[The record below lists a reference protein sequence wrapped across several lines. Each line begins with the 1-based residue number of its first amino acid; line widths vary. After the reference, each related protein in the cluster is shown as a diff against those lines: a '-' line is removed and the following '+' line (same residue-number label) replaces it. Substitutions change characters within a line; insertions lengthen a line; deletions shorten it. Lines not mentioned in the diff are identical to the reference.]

1 LTQSDKE
8 EEMSMSLSKVASSI
22 PASPTI
28 ALNEEA
34 RLLREKGEPV
44 IHLGIG
50 EPKNKTPI
58 TAILSSAAKLSSG
71 DVKYVPT
78 DGTPALKKAIV
89 RYSEENYD
97 RLVSPQNIIVSDG
110 AKQSLFNILF
120 SLCNPQDEVI
130 VLAPYWVSY
139 PEMIKMIGAIPV
151 IVTPEDGS
159 FLPRFEEIERMVG
172 SYTKAIIVNN
182 PNNPSGMVYSEDL
195 ISQIVDMC
203 ERKGI
208 YMICDDIYHKLVF
221 DGRVVVP
228 ACKYTRADVEN
239 SKIILVNGVAKLYGM
254 TGFRVG
260 WVIAPKNLVAI
271 MTNVQSQTTT
281 CVSPVMQAAAEGA
294 LTGMQSMV
302 ESLRLTIQN
311 NRDVL
316 MQELHS
322 FTDVFCTKPQGTFY
336 ALPDFHAY
344 CRNSVAKNSIEL
356 CQFLL
361 KKALVVTVPGKE
373 FGMEGH
379 LRLSYAGTVK
389 ELTEGVE
396 RMKWALDPNAPSDI
410 YIGDRKLTR
419 DWL

>member
-1 LTQSDKE
+1 
-8 EEMSMSLSKVASSI
+8 MSLSQVASSI
-22 PASPTI
+22 PASPTF

-58 TAILSSAAKLSSG
+58 TAILSSAARLSSG
-71 DVKYVPT
+71 DIKYVPV
-78 DGTPALKKAIV
+78 DGTPSLKKAIV
-89 RYSEENYD
+89 RYSEENYG
-97 RLVSPQNIIVSDG
+97 RLIAPQNIIVSDG

-120 SLCNPQDEVI
+120 TLCNPQDEVI
-130 VLAPYWVSY
+130 LLAPYWVSY
-139 PEMIKMIGAIPV
+139 PDMIRMVGAIPV
-151 IVTPEDGS
+151 VVKPEDGS
-159 FLPRFEEIERMVG
+159 FVPRFDEIERVVG
-172 SYTKAIIVNN
+172 SYTKAIIVNS
-182 PNNPSGMVYSEDL
+182 PNNPSGMIYPEELVSK
-195 ISQIVDMC
+195 IVDLC
-203 ERKGI
+203 ESKGI
-208 YMICDDIYHKLVF
+208 YMVCDDIYHKLVF
-221 DGRVVVP
+221 DGKTAVP
-228 ACKYTRADVEN
+228 ACKYTRKDVDN

-260 WVIAPKNLVAI
+260 WAMAPRKLVEI
-271 MTNVQSQTTT
+271 MTNVQSQTTS

-302 ESLRLTIQN
+302 ESLRLSIQN

-322 FTDVFCTKPQGTFY
+322 FTDVHCIKPQGTFY
-336 ALPDFHAY
+336 ALPDFKAY
-344 CRNSVAKNSIEL
+344 CRNSVARNSVEL

-361 KKALVVTVPGKE
+361 KKALVVTVPGRE
-373 FGMEGH
+373 FGMEDH

-389 ELTEGVE
+389 ELTEGIE
-396 RMKWALDPNAPSDI
+396 RMKWALDPNAPSEI
-410 YIGDRKLTR
+410 YIGDRKLVR

>member
-1 LTQSDKE
+1 
-8 EEMSMSLSKVASSI
+8 MSLSQAASSI
-22 PASPTI
+22 PASPTL

-58 TAILSSAAKLSSG
+58 MAILSSVAKLAGG

-78 DGTPALKKAIV
+78 DGTPSLKKAIV
-89 RYSEENYD
+89 HYSEENYD
-97 RLVSPQNIIVSDG
+97 RVVAPQNIIVSDG

-120 SLCNPQDEVI
+120 TLCNPQDEVI
-130 VLAPYWVSY
+130 IIAPYWVSY
-139 PEMIKMIGAIPV
+139 PEMIRMIGAIPV

-159 FLPRFEEIERMVG
+159 FLPSFDEIERVVG
-172 SYTKAIIVNN
+172 SYTKAIIVNS
-182 PNNPSGMVYSEDL
+182 PNNPSGMVYPEDL
-195 ISQIVDMC
+195 ISKIVDLC
-203 ERKGI
+203 ESKGI

-221 DGRVVVP
+221 DGIVAVP
-228 ACKYTRADVEN
+228 ACKYTQKDVEN

-260 WVIAPKNLVAI
+260 WAIAPRKLVTI

-294 LTGMQSMV
+294 LTGMQSIV
-302 ESLRLTIQN
+302 ESLRLSIQN

-322 FTDVFCTKPQGTFY
+322 FTDVHCVKPQGTFY
-336 ALPDFHAY
+336 ALPDFTAY
-344 CRNSVAKNSIEL
+344 CRNSIAKNSVEL

-379 LRLSYAGTVK
+379 LRVSYAGTVK
-389 ELTEGVE
+389 ELIEGIE
-396 RMKWALDPNAPSDI
+396 RIKWALDPNAPSEI
-410 YIGDRKLTR
+410 YIGDRKLVR

>member
-1 LTQSDKE
+1 
-8 EEMSMSLSKVASSI
+8 MSLSQIASSI
-22 PASPTI
+22 PASPTF

-58 TAILSSAAKLSSG
+58 SAILSSAAKLSSG
-71 DVKYVPT
+71 DVKYVAT
-78 DGTPALKKAIV
+78 DGTPSLKKAIV

-97 RLVSPQNIIVSDG
+97 RVVAPQNIIVSEG

-120 SLCNPQDEVI
+120 TLCNPQDEVI
-130 VLAPYWVSY
+130 VIAPYWVSY
-139 PEMIKMIGAIPV
+139 PEIIKMIGAIPV

-159 FLPRFEEIERMVG
+159 FIPSFYEIERVVG
-172 SYTKAIIVNN
+172 SDTKAIIVNS
-182 PNNPSGMVYSEDL
+182 PNNPSGMIYPEDL
-195 ISQIVDMC
+195 INKMVDLC

-221 DGRVVVP
+221 DGKVAVP
-228 ACKYTRADVEN
+228 ACKYTQKDVEN
-239 SKIILVNGVAKLYGM
+239 SKLILVNGVAKLYGM

-260 WVIAPKNLVAI
+260 WAIAPKKLVEI
-271 MTNVQSQTTT
+271 MTNVQSQTTS

-294 LTGMQSMV
+294 LTGMQSIV
-302 ESLRLTIQN
+302 ESLRLSIQN

-322 FTDVFCTKPQGTFY
+322 FTDVHCFKPQGTFY
-336 ALPDFHAY
+336 ALPDFKAY
-344 CRNSVAKNSIEL
+344 CRNSIAKNSVEL
-356 CQFLL
+356 CHFLL
-361 KKALVVTVPGKE
+361 KKALVVTIPGKE
-373 FGMEGH
+373 FGIEGH

-389 ELTEGVE
+389 ELTEGIE
-396 RMKWALDPNAPSDI
+396 RMKWALDPNAPSEI
-410 YIGDRKLTR
+410 YIGDRKLIR

>member
-1 LTQSDKE
+1 
-8 EEMSMSLSKVASSI
+8 MSLSQVASSI

-58 TAILSSAAKLSSG
+58 TAILSSAAKLASG

-78 DGTPALKKAIV
+78 DGTPSLKKAIV

-97 RLVSPQNIIVSDG
+97 RVVAPQNIIVSDG
-110 AKQSLFNILF
+110 AKQSLFNTLF
-120 SLCNPQDEVI
+120 TLCNPQDEVI
-130 VLAPYWVSY
+130 VIAPYWVSY
-139 PEMIKMIGAIPV
+139 PEMIRMIGAIPV

-159 FLPRFEEIERMVG
+159 FVPRFEEIEQAVG
-172 SYTKAIIVNN
+172 SYTKAIIVNS
-182 PNNPSGMVYSEDL
+182 PNNPSGMVYPEDL
-195 ISQIVDMC
+195 ISKIVDLC
-203 ERKGI
+203 EHKGI

-221 DGRVVVP
+221 DGKVAVP
-228 ACKYTRADVEN
+228 ACKYTQHDVEN

-260 WVIAPKNLVAI
+260 WVIAPKKLVAI

-294 LTGMQSMV
+294 LTGMQSIV
-302 ESLRLTIQN
+302 ESLRLSIQN

-322 FTDVFCTKPQGTFY
+322 FTDVHCVKPQGTFY
-336 ALPDFHAY
+336 ALPDFKAY
-344 CRNSVAKNSIEL
+344 CRNSVAKNSVEL

-373 FGMEGH
+373 FGMENH

-389 ELTEGVE
+389 EITEGIE
-396 RMKWALDPNAPSDI
+396 RMKWALDPNAPSEI
-410 YIGDRKLTR
+410 YIGDRKLVR

>member
-1 LTQSDKE
+1 
-8 EEMSMSLSKVASSI
+8 MSLSQVASSI

-58 TAILSSAAKLSSG
+58 SAILSSAAKLSSG

-78 DGTPALKKAIV
+78 DGTPSLKKAIV
-89 RYSEENYD
+89 RYSEENYN
-97 RLVSPQNIIVSDG
+97 RMVAPQNIIVSDG

-130 VLAPYWVSY
+130 VIAPYWVSY
-139 PEMIKMIGAIPV
+139 PEMIKMIGAVPI

-159 FLPRFEEIERMVG
+159 FIPSFNEIERVV
-172 SYTKAIIVNN
+172 STYTKAIIVNS
-182 PNNPSGMVYSEDL
+182 PNNPSGLLYPVDL
-195 ISQIVDMC
+195 ISKIVDFC

-221 DGRVVVP
+221 DGNVAYP
-228 ACKYTRADVEN
+228 ACKYTQKDVEN
-239 SKIILVNGVAKLYGM
+239 SNIILVNGVAKLYGM

-260 WVIAPKNLVAI
+260 WAIAPKKLVAV

-294 LTGMQSMV
+294 LTGMQSIV
-302 ESLRLTIQN
+302 ESLRLSIQN

-316 MQELHS
+316 LQELKT
-322 FTDVFCTKPQGTFY
+322 FTDVHCIKPQGTFY
-336 ALPDFHAY
+336 ALPDFKSY
-344 CRNSVAKNSIEL
+344 CRNSVAKNSVEL
-356 CQFLL
+356 SQFLL

-389 ELTEGVE
+389 EIMEGIE
-396 RMKWALDPNAPSDI
+396 RMKWALDPNAPSEI
-410 YIGDRKLTR
+410 YIGDRKLVR
-419 DWL
+419 DWS